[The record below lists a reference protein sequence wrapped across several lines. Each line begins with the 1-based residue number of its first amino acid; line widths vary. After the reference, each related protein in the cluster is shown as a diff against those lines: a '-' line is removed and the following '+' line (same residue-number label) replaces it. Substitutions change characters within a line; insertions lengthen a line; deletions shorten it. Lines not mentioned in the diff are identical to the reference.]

1 GTGRQRPHFTDYLW
15 HRVRKYCT
23 LAGVPIVCP
32 HSLRGL
38 HSTLAMSRGASS
50 RFVADA
56 LGHGSDEI
64 TKRHYIDPTATK
76 NASIKRVADAL
87 GSQPAAAKA
96 PAIQDLES
104 LAETLRSLD
113 PEQLQRLLSAVGKV
127 A

>member
-1 GTGRQRPHFTDYLW
+1 LW
-15 HRVRKYCT
+15 HRVRAYCT

-56 LGHGSDEI
+56 LGHGSDEV
-64 TKRHYIDPTATK
+64 TKRHYIEPTAAK
-76 NASIKRVADAL
+76 KASIKRVAEVL
-87 GSQPAAAKA
+87 STPPAQTGKSDMNLAH
-96 PAIQDLES
+96 
-104 LAETLRSLD
+104 LAEALKSLE
-113 PEQLQRLLSAVGKV
+113 PEQIKALLATVGKS